1 MARVSLASP
10 ASAVAGG
17 KTAKALRDGLGIETV
32 DDLLRHYP
40 RRYIDPGELTDL
52 DSLEVGEHVT
62 VFAEVVSATTRRMQ
76 QRKGTVTEVVVS
88 DGRGRISLVF
98 FNQPWRAEREFR
110 VGRRGLFAGTVS
122 AYGGTRQLA
131 HPRHVMIPDRGA
143 GAPEGEAA
151 GDEERDREAEA
162 AFGDLLIPIY
172 PATAGLP
179 SWKIQRTVRLAL
191 DSLGDIDDPLPAA
204 LREDRD
210 LVSLDAALRSV
221 HRPVDRDAIAEAHR
235 RLRFEEAFDLQ
246 VVLAQRRRER
256 LGVAA
261 VPRPLRSDGIL
272 DEFDRRLRFG
282 LTGAQQRVGAE
293 IAADLGGDHPMQ
305 RLIQGDVGSGKTLV
319 ALRAMLQVVD
329 SGAQAALLAP
339 TEVLAQQH
347 LRTLRD
353 HMGSLAETGLLR
365 AGEFGTRIAFLSGS
379 QGARQRRDELA
390 AIASGEAGIVVGTH
404 ALLEES
410 VEFHDLA
417 LVVVDEQHRFG
428 VEQRAAL
435 TSRGA
440 QTRPHVLVMT
450 ATPIPRTV
458 AMTVFG
464 DLDVSVIDEYPPG
477 RGRIS
482 THVVAPREHPAHL
495 ARAWERVRE
504 EVAQGRRVFVVCPRI
519 GDDDDV
525 TSSDEIGTGGSAKP
539 SGSDDG
545 PAMSSVIDVA
555 RALDERWLVGLRIGI
570 LHGRMPAEAKD
581 EAMRRFTLP
590 QESPE
595 AYDLLVS
602 TTVIEVGVDVPDASM
617 MVILDAERFGIS
629 QLHQLR
635 GRIARGGGDG
645 LCLLVTGADAGS
657 SSRER
662 LAAVAAT
669 TDGFELARVD
679 LEARREGDILGT
691 AQSGRRSSLRL
702 LEVIR
707 DEHLVEEA
715 RQAAHDL
722 VADDP
727 DLTRHA
733 VLRDRIRL
741 LHDDDRAEFL
751 EKG

>member
-1 MARVSLASP
+1 MARVSLAAPVST
-10 ASAVAGG
+10 VAGG

-62 VFAEVVSATTRRMQ
+62 VLAEVVSATNRRMQ

-98 FNQPWRAEREFR
+98 FNQPWRVEREFR

-131 HPRHVMIPDRGA
+131 HPRHVMIPDSGLQK
-143 GAPEGEAA
+143 EYIQAA
-151 GDEERDREAEA
+151 R
-162 AFGDLLIPIY
+162 LL
-172 PATAGLP
+172 GLP
-179 SWKIQRTVRLAL
+179 SWRIQQAVRLAL
-191 DSLGDIDDPLPAA
+191 DSLADIEDPLPPAVRMEKGLLGLDDA
-204 LREDRD
+204 LRGI
-210 LVSLDAALRSV
+210 
-221 HRPVDRDAIAEAHR
+221 HRPADQDSIEAARR

-246 VVLAQRRRER
+246 VVLAQRRQER
-256 LGVAA
+256 LAQAA
-261 VPRPLRSDGIL
+261 VPRPVSSAGLL
-272 DEFDRRLRFG
+272 AAFDERMPYD
-282 LTGAQQRVGAE
+282 LTSAQERVGGE
-293 IAADLGGDHPMQ
+293 IATDLTDSHPMQ
-305 RLIQGDVGSGKTLV
+305 RLLQGDVGSGKTLV

-329 SGAQAALLAP
+329 AGAQAAMLAP

-347 LRTLRD
+347 LRTIRSLL
-353 HMGSLAETGLLR
+353 GPLAESGLL
-365 AGEFGTRIAFLSGS
+365 GSGDIGTRVAYLSGS
-379 QGARQRRDELA
+379 QSAKQRREELA

-404 ALLEES
+404 ALLEDT
-410 VEFHDLA
+410 VDFADLG

-440 QTRPHVLVMT
+440 GDMRPHVLVMT

-477 RGRIS
+477 RGRIA
-482 THVVAPREHPAHL
+482 THVVAPREQPAHL
-495 ARAWERVRE
+495 VRAWDRVRE
-504 EVAQGRRVFVVCPRI
+504 EVEAGGRVFVVCPRI
-519 GDDDDV
+519 GDDV
-525 TSSDEIGTGGSAKP
+525 SSASSDEVDADPEATPEESP
-539 SGSDDG
+539 L
-545 PAMSSVIDVA
+545 SSVIDVA
-555 RALDERWLVGLRIGI
+555 RALSDRWLAGLRVGV
-570 LHGRMPAEAKD
+570 LHGRMPSEDKD

-590 QESPE
+590 SDDPG
-595 AYDLLVS
+595 ALDVLVS
-602 TTVIEVGVDVPDASM
+602 TTVLEVGVDVPEASM

-645 LCLLVTGADAGS
+645 LCLLVTAAEPGS
-657 SSRER
+657 PARER

-669 TDGFELARVD
+669 TDGFALARVD

-707 DEHLVEEA
+707 DEPLVEEA
-715 RQAAHDL
+715 RQAAQEI
-722 VADDP
+722 VSADP
-727 DLTRHA
+727 QLARHP
-733 VLRDRIRL
+733 VLRERVRML
-741 LHDDDRAEFL
+741 AADDRADFL
-751 EKG
+751 ENG

>member
-1 MARVSLASP
+1 MPRVSLAAP
-10 ASAVAGG
+10 VSAVAGG

-62 VFAEVVSATTRRMQ
+62 VLAEVVSATNRRMQ

-98 FNQPWRAEREFR
+98 FNQPWRVEREFR

-131 HPRHVMIPDRGA
+131 HPRHVMIPDTGLHA
-143 GAPEGEAA
+143 VDQS
-151 GDEERDREAEA
+151 GDIDRDREAEA
-162 AFGDLLIPIY
+162 AFSDLLIPIY

-179 SWKIQRTVRLAL
+179 SWRIQQAIRLAL
-191 DSLGDIDDPLPAA
+191 ESLDDVDDPIPAA
-204 LREDRD
+204 LRMEKGFLGLADALRGIHRPPD
-210 LVSLDAALRSV
+210 PDAVDAAR
-221 HRPVDRDAIAEAHR
+221 R

-246 VVLAQRRRER
+246 VVLAQRRHER
-256 LGVAA
+256 LAQAA
-261 VPRPLRSDGIL
+261 TPRPPTADGL
-272 DEFDRRLRFG
+272 LATFDARIPYA
-282 LTGAQQRVGAE
+282 LTSAQERVGQE
-293 IAADLGGDHPMQ
+293 ISADLSGDHPMQ
-305 RLIQGDVGSGKTLV
+305 RLLQGDVGSGKTLV

-329 SGAQAALLAP
+329 TGAQAAMLAP

-347 LRTLRD
+347 LRTIRGLL
-353 HMGSLAETGLLR
+353 GPLAESGLL
-365 AGEFGTRIAFLSGS
+365 GSDGIGTRVAYLSGS
-379 QGARQRRDELA
+379 QSARQRRDELA

-404 ALLEES
+404 ALLEGT
-410 VEFHDLA
+410 VAFADLG

-428 VEQRAAL
+428 VEQRAVLA
-435 TSRGA
+435 SRGPDD
-440 QTRPHVLVMT
+440 TRPHVLVMT

-477 RGRIS
+477 RGRIA

-495 ARAWERVRE
+495 VRAWERVRE
-504 EVAQGRRVFVVCPRI
+504 EVGTGGRAFVVCPRI
-519 GDDDDV
+519 GDDSAAFGSDEVEADPDASPDESPLSSVVDV
-525 TSSDEIGTGGSAKP
+525 T
-539 SGSDDG
+539 
-545 PAMSSVIDVA
+545 
-555 RALDERWLVGLRIGI
+555 RALSDRWLAGLRVGM
-570 LHGRMPAEAKD
+570 LHGRMAADDKD

-590 QESPE
+590 QDDP
-595 AYDLLVS
+595 AALDVLVA
-602 TTVIEVGVDVPDASM
+602 TTVIEVGVDVPEASM
-617 MVILDAERFGIS
+617 MVILDADRFGIS

-645 LCLLVTGADAGS
+645 LCLLVTAAEPGS
-657 SSRER
+657 PARER

-669 TDGFELARVD
+669 TDGFALARVD

-707 DEHLVEEA
+707 DESLVEEA
-715 RQAAHDL
+715 RQAAQSIVAEDPALARHAAL
-722 VADDP
+722 RERVRMLAADDRS
-727 DLTRHA
+727 D
-733 VLRDRIRL
+733 
-741 LHDDDRAEFL
+741 FL

>member
-1 MARVSLASP
+1 MARVSLVAP
-10 ASAVAGG
+10 VSAVAGG

-52 DSLEVGEHVT
+52 DSLQVGEHVT
-62 VFAEVVSATTRRMQ
+62 VLAEVVSASNRRMQ

-98 FNQPWRAEREFR
+98 FNQPWRVEREFR

-122 AYGGTRQLA
+122 AYGGTRHLA
-131 HPRHVMIPDRGA
+131 HPRHVMIPDTGLHLV
-143 GAPEGEAA
+143 EESDD
-151 GDEERDREAEA
+151 GDRDREAEA
-162 AFGDLLIPIY
+162 AFSDLLIPIY

-179 SWKIQRTVRLAL
+179 SWRIQQTVRLAL
-191 DSLGDIDDPLPAA
+191 DSLADVEDPLPPA
-204 LREDRD
+204 LRMEKGLLGLAD
-210 LVSLDAALRSV
+210 ALRGV
-221 HRPVDRDAIAEAHR
+221 HQPPDRDAIEAAHR

-246 VVLAQRRRER
+246 VVLAQRRHER
-256 LGVAA
+256 LAQAA
-261 VPRPLRSDGIL
+261 TPRPPSGDGL
-272 DEFDRRLRFG
+272 LAAFDARIPYA
-282 LTGAQQRVGAE
+282 LTSAQERVGQE
-293 IAADLGGDHPMQ
+293 ISADLSGSHPMQ

-329 SGAQAALLAP
+329 AGAQAAMLAP

-347 LRTLRD
+347 LRTIRGLL
-353 HMGSLAETGLLR
+353 GPLAESGLL
-365 AGEFGTRIAFLSGS
+365 GSSDIGTRVAYLSGS
-379 QGARQRRDELA
+379 QSARQRREELA

-404 ALLEES
+404 ALLEGT
-410 VEFHDLA
+410 VEFADLG

-435 TSRGA
+435 AGRGPGD
-440 QTRPHVLVMT
+440 TRPHVLVMT

-477 RGRIS
+477 RGRIA
-482 THVVAPREHPAHL
+482 THVVAPREQPAHL
-495 ARAWERVRE
+495 VRAWDRVRE
-504 EVAQGRRVFVVCPRI
+504 EVGGGGRVFVVCPRI
-519 GDDDDV
+519 GDDSSAA
-525 TSSDEIGTGGSAKP
+525 SSDEIEADPDASP
-539 SGSDDG
+539 DES
-545 PAMSSVIDVA
+545 PLSSVVDVT
-555 RALDERWLVGLRIGI
+555 RALSDRWLAGLRVGM
-570 LHGRMPAEAKD
+570 LHGRMPAEDKD

-590 QESPE
+590 REDP
-595 AYDLLVS
+595 AALDVLVS
-602 TTVIEVGVDVPDASM
+602 TTVIEVGVDVPEASM

-645 LCLLVTGADAGS
+645 LCLLVTAAEPGS
-657 SSRER
+657 PARER

-669 TDGFELARVD
+669 TDGFALARVD

-691 AQSGRRSSLRL
+691 AQSGKRSSLRL

-707 DEHLVEEA
+707 DEALVEEA
-715 RQAAHDL
+715 RQAAQAI
-722 VADDP
+722 VAEDP
-727 DLTRHA
+727 SLTRHA
-733 VLRDRIRL
+733 ALRERVRML
-741 LHDDDRAEFL
+741 AADDRSDFL

>member
-1 MARVSLASP
+1 MARVSLAAPVS
-10 ASAVAGG
+10 VIAGG

-62 VFAEVVSATTRRMQ
+62 VLAEVVSATNRRMQ

-98 FNQPWRAEREFR
+98 FNQPWRVEREFR

-131 HPRHVMIPDRGA
+131 HPRHVMIPDTGLHLA
-143 GAPEGEAA
+143 EESAEAEA
-151 GDEERDREAEA
+151 ERDREAEA
-162 AFGDLLIPIY
+162 AFSNLLIPVY

-179 SWKIQRTVRLAL
+179 SWRIQQAVKLAL
-191 DSLGDIDDPLPAA
+191 DSLTDVEDPLPATLRLEKGLLSLSDA
-204 LREDRD
+204 LRHI
-210 LVSLDAALRSV
+210 
-221 HRPVDRDAIAEAHR
+221 HRPPDMDAVEPARR

-246 VVLAQRRRER
+246 VVLAQRRHAR
-256 LGVAA
+256 LGQAA
-261 VPRPLRSDGIL
+261 TPRPPSDAGL
-272 DEFDRRLRFG
+272 LGAFDARTPYA
-282 LTGAQQRVGAE
+282 LTGAQVRVGEE
-293 IAADLGGDHPMQ
+293 ISADLSGTHPMQ
-305 RLIQGDVGSGKTLV
+305 RLLQGDVGSGKTLV

-329 SGAQAALLAP
+329 AGAQAAMLAP

-347 LRTLRD
+347 LRTIRALL
-353 HMGSLAETGLLR
+353 GPLAEAGLLGSEGI
-365 AGEFGTRIAFLSGS
+365 ATRVAYLSGS
-379 QGARQRRDELA
+379 QTARQRREELE

-404 ALLEES
+404 ALLEDS
-410 VEFHDLA
+410 VDFADLG

-435 TSRGA
+435 TTRGA
-440 QTRPHVLVMT
+440 GDTRPHVLVMT

-482 THVVAPREHPAHL
+482 THVVAPREQPAHL
-495 ARAWERVRE
+495 VRAWDRVRE
-504 EVAQGRRVFVVCPRI
+504 EVAEGRRVFVVCPRI
-519 GDDDDV
+519 GDDSAA
-525 TSSDEIGTGGSAKP
+525 TGTDEV
-539 SGSDDG
+539 DG
-545 PAMSSVIDVA
+545 DPGASVEESPLSSVIDVA
-555 RALDERWLVGLRIGI
+555 RALSDRWLAGLRVGI
-570 LHGRMPAEAKD
+570 LHGRMTAEDKD

-590 QESPE
+590 DDDPE
-595 AYDLLVS
+595 ALDVLVS
-602 TTVIEVGVDVPDASM
+602 TTVIEVGVDVPQASM

-645 LCLLVTGADAGS
+645 LCLLVTGAEPGS
-657 SSRER
+657 PARDR
-662 LAAVAAT
+662 LAAVAST
-669 TDGFELARVD
+669 TDGFALARVD

-707 DEHLVEEA
+707 DEALVEEA
-715 RQAAHDL
+715 RQAAQSI
-722 VADDP
+722 VAEDP

-733 VLRDRIRL
+733 ALRERVRML
-741 LHDDDRAEFL
+741 SADDRSDFL